1 MEDRLLSAVIPT
13 LDQNRNLSPKS
24 TAAVIS
30 LVTNP
35 FTSERTLT
43 SLIETLSSHLQN
55 PDSNHR
61 QLLSLLS
68 ALSRH
73 QPRSRHRIAAAA
85 HSFIVLPSTPTPSIP
100 PALFLVDPACSPQ
113 PDPFADES
121 LFLSL
126 CFWPCVKIR
135 GWMLRNASKFSVRPS
150 ALLTVLLGLT
160 KDPYPNIRGLALDG
174 LTVLSG
180 GVVVEDRH
188 FVEGCYFRAVELLF
202 DLDNYVRHSAVCAVS
217 EWGQL
222 LVRLCSDETKM
233 DRSDALF
240 LQLCLMVRDIDSE
253 IRVAAFNALGKV
265 QTVSEDILLQT
276 LSKKPLLAT
285 KEKNY
290 TGQYTAKIFKIPVT
304 AAAYIFIHGLE
315 DEFYQVR
322 RSACHALQVPVVLSA
337 KFAAGAVHILMDM
350 LIDDSDFVR
359 LQALETLH
367 HMAIHDHLKVEE
379 SHLHMFLGALVDR
392 NTLIRSAARKTLQ
405 LSNLQ
410 KLAMF
415 RSCTDSLIKNLELYP
430 QDEADIFRILFE
442 IGHSHGK
449 FVTRFIREVSQE
461 LEPSF
466 EGKLVFHNLRT
477 AALLALAISA
487 PISLERQVCSIP
499 PQLFS
504 YAVTLLGR
512 LSRALVGVMD
522 QNALL
527 SYLTY
532 CSKFTVASTS
542 ENSGDE
548 KAPNLNLEDSLISF
562 PKKSGKKIPSL
573 FPKSLELISNFKTSI
588 YVEIVLKKVG
598 DLWPLIRLGCT
609 NEVVQILRNLKK
621 ELRVFVSPGVSSKPN
636 GILVFALRYL
646 HIVKLLGKAWTGF
659 FSQRNPRFKGM
670 GLILTP
676 LLHKMER
683 LLKEM
688 LYRFHGLSREGKLHI
703 FELMLL
709 TYVVKFSH
717 GGTFCFE
724 GYMKKLNF
732 VFSRVEDLLKEGP
745 IELSS
750 FLAELRKISNE
761 IGKSED
767 GPMSLNELDLFQKSL
782 HLFSLK
788 CVIIPEELEHYEAEV
803 EVHGNNSFENPFPFI
818 TGLPVG
824 LPLDITLYNI
834 SSEKRLWVV
843 ISLGERSSQFV
854 FLDLDEFGGLDATK
868 ERFSFIAPFYRTLKV
883 KHLVL
888 RVSIAMECFSEDQP
902 PSIKRCNG
910 PEHELVYLCKE
921 KEVHLSMG
929 AE

>member
-13 LDQNRNLSPKS
+13 LDQYRNLSPES
-24 TAAVIS
+24 AAAVIS

-35 FTSERTLT
+35 FTSDRTLS
-43 SLIETLSSHLQN
+43 SLIETLSLHLQN

-68 ALSRH
+68 AISRH
-73 QPRSRHRIAAAA
+73 QPRLRHLISAAVHA
-85 HSFIVLPSTPTPSIP
+85 FIVLPSTPTPSIP
-100 PALFLVDPACSPQ
+100 HALSLVDPTCSPQ

-135 GWMLRNASKFSVRPS
+135 GWMLRNASKFLVRPS

-180 GVVVEDRH
+180 GIVVEDRH
-188 FVEGCYFRAVELLF
+188 LVEGCYFRAVELLF
-202 DLDNYVRHSAVCAVS
+202 DSDNYVRHSAVCAVS

-222 LVRLCSDETKM
+222 LVGLCSDETKM

-240 LQLCLMVRDIDSE
+240 LQLCLMVRDTDSE

-290 TGQYTAKIFKIPVT
+290 LGQYTAKIFKIQAT
-304 AAAYIFIHGLE
+304 AAAYTFVHGLE

-350 LIDDSDFVR
+350 LIDDSDIVR

-367 HMAIHDHLKVEE
+367 HMAIHEHLKVEE
-379 SHLHMFLGALVDR
+379 SHLHMFLGALVDSS
-392 NTLIRSAARKTLQ
+392 TLIRSAARKTLQ
-405 LSNLQ
+405 LSKLQ

-430 QDEADIFRILFE
+430 QVCFSSKILF
-442 IGHSHGK
+442 SLDR
-449 FVTRFIREVSQE
+449 VCVQMLPLSRESSAVQI

-466 EGKLVFHNLRT
+466 EGKLVFHKLRT

-499 PQLFS
+499 PQFFS

-512 LSRALVGVMD
+512 LSHALVGVMD

-532 CSKFTVASTS
+532 CSKFTVASAS

-548 KAPNLNLEDSLISF
+548 EAPNLNLEDSLISF
-562 PKKSGKKIPSL
+562 PKESDKKIPSF
-573 FPKSLELISNFKTSI
+573 FPKSLELNSKLKTST

-598 DLWPLIRLGCT
+598 DLWPLIRLGCM

-621 ELRVFVSPGVSSKPN
+621 ELRVFVFPDVSSKPS

-646 HIVKLLGKAWTGF
+646 HVVKLLGKAWTSL

-670 GLILTP
+670 GLILMP
-676 LLHKMER
+676 LLCKMER
-683 LLKEM
+683 LLEEM

-709 TYVVKFSH
+709 TCVVKFSH

-724 GYMKKLNF
+724 GYTKKLNF
-732 VFSRVEDLLKEGP
+732 VLSRVEDLLKEESSSM
-745 IELSS
+745 ELSS
-750 FLAELRKISNE
+750 FVDELRKISSE
-761 IGKSED
+761 IRKSEN
-767 GPMSLNELDLFQKSL
+767 GPMSINELDLFEKSL

-788 CVIIPEELEHYEAEV
+788 CVILPEELEYYEAEV

-834 SSEKRLWVV
+834 SRETRLWVV

-854 FLDLDEFGGLDATK
+854 FLDLPELGAK
-868 ERFSFIAPFYRTLKV
+868 KRFTFIAPFYRTPKV

-888 RVSIAMECFSEDQP
+888 RVSIAMECFLEDQY
-902 PSIKRCNG
+902 SKKQCNNG
-910 PEHELVYLCKE
+910 PKHELVYLCKE
-921 KEVHLSMG
+921 REVHLSM
-929 AE
+929 AVK